1 MSIDINWDNLVSDEQ
16 FTSSLRT
23 FLDDQFRLI
32 SLPLFINNLQVTDFC
47 LGTKPP
53 NITIRHIGD
62 PFDAFYEEESPEAQM
77 PVSRV
82 ASNVPDSD
90 DSESIDSEDEMMT
103 IGENTT
109 MAASTF
115 HMEPP
120 LLPPSTPRHRSLLP
134 GPHPLAST
142 RTSLDSVS
150 LMVGT
155 TQLLN
160 LHQNYTSL
168 VGLPRGIKP
177 PEPPGANGHNSA
189 LGRETPLDILT
200 HRNDRLQLGKKT
212 KQRHVNDIQFTVE
225 FDYQGDMT
233 IEVTVN
239 LLVNYPSPNFIS
251 LPIKLHITDM
261 VIHLIAAVA
270 YLKHLV
276 YFSFLCDI
284 NDNIADYFD
293 GASLTPANATF
304 SDFASGRDRID
315 IIKKI
320 RIELEIGEVE
330 NNVLRNVGKVERFLT
345 EHLRSMLRDEIAWP
359 SWLCFDLNDDENDDD
374 DGASDTEPR

>member
-1 MSIDINWDNLVSDEQ
+1 MSDQQ
-16 FTSSLRT
+16 FTASLRN

-32 SLPLFINNLQVTDFC
+32 SLPSYIANLQVTDFS

-53 NITIRHIGD
+53 DITIRHIGD
-62 PFDAFYEEESPEAQM
+62 PFDAFYEDEAPDAHVVM
-77 PVSRV
+77 SRV
-82 ASNVPDSD
+82 ASNVNVSD
-90 DSESIDSEDEMMT
+90 DSDSIDSEDEMMT

-115 HMEPP
+115 HLEPP
-120 LLPPSTPRHRSLLP
+120 LLPPATPRHRSLLP
-134 GPHPLAST
+134 GPQPLAST

-160 LHQNYTSL
+160 LHHNYGSL
-168 VGLPRGIKP
+168 VGFPRGIKP
-177 PEPPGANGHNSA
+177 PELPGTISHTSS

-200 HRNDRLQLGKKT
+200 HRNDRLQVGKKT
-212 KQRHVNDIQFTVE
+212 KERNVNDIQFTVE
-225 FDYQGDMT
+225 FDYKGDMT
-233 IEVTVN
+233 IEVMVN

-261 VIHLIAAVA
+261 VIHLIAAIA
-270 YLKHLV
+270 YLKNLV
-276 YFSFLCDI
+276 YFAFLCDV
-284 NDNIADYFD
+284 NDNITDYFD
-293 GASLTPANATF
+293 GASLTPANAIFNDIVT
-304 SDFASGRDRID
+304 GRERID

-345 EHLRSMLRDEIAWP
+345 DRLRSMLRDEIAWP
-359 SWLCFDLNDDENDDD
+359 LWLCFDLNDDDDD
-374 DGASDTEPR
+374 DDDSASDNGSP